1 MTATG
6 PTSGTIA
13 ECVAR
18 SEVTGLRL
26 LHQAAFQ
33 IVDSSYVME
42 YAAEWRAVSGQ
53 QI

>member
-1 MTATG
+1 MIANG
-6 PTSGTIA
+6 LTSGTMTD
-13 ECVAR
+13 CMAR
-18 SEVTGLRL
+18 SEVTEPRL

-33 IVDSSYVME
+33 IVDSSYVTE